1 MFIPF
6 GGQVTEILKEAEEAR
21 KMEIR
26 SQEDWVDSDH
36 FQPHRILSR
45 NLAVYGRFDGTVRFH
60 REVILGIV
68 W

>member
-36 FQPHRILSR
+36 FQPHR
-45 NLAVYGRFDGTVRFH
+45 NLAVDGRFDGTVRFH
-60 REVILGIV
+60 REVI
-68 W
+68 